1 MEKNAYLIKKLLK
14 DREKEIIP
22 MDVTSYT
29 LEELLLTAIKS
40 EEESFN
46 VYTTLANHVKNG
58 LMKDKFLF
66 LAKEEEK
73 HKQYITDLFK
83 ADFPDKALSLP
94 EKIPVPLPEVVI
106 PKDEDISMSAILSQA
121 MNAEQAAHDFYLAL
135 SERYDDSTIKNML
148 HYFADME
155 TGHYQLLAQ
164 EKQSVEW
171 FEQSDVYWPMIHAG
185 P

>member
-1 MEKNAYLIKKLLK
+1 
-14 DREKEIIP
+14 
-22 MDVTSYT
+22 MDLTSYT
-29 LEELLLTAIKS
+29 LEELLLAAIKS
-40 EEESFN
+40 EEESNN
-46 VYTTLANHVKNG
+46 VYMKLANHVKNG

-73 HKQYITDLFK
+73 HRQYIMDLFK
-83 ADFPDKALSLP
+83 AQFPNKTITSA
-94 EKIPVPLPEVVI
+94 EKTPVPLPKITI
-106 PKDEDISMSAILSQA
+106 PKDEDISISTVLSQA
-121 MNAEQAAHDFYLAL
+121 MNAEQAAHDFYISL
-135 SERYDDSTIKNML
+135 SKRYTDTTIKNML